1 MKTFFQKRFGFLFI
15 GILLV
20 FAACIKQETIVPSST
35 DTEMF
40 CKVDGEQWISVVP
53 LAFVTNNHLLISA
66 VSLDDELVSLSI
78 SDATEGTYSL
88 NPNLANV
95 IAYEETGDDATL
107 AFASNRNTS
116 NTNYG
121 TVVITNHDLV
131 NKTISGTFETEVHR
145 SSDGAIR
152 TITEGSF
159 NNLAYSEVFFP
170 TATQLSATID
180 STIFAATVIS
190 DSLALGNLFV
200 HGGDSIQNKIIE
212 LSFPTTIAIGVYDLG
227 SPGLSDYSAQY
238 HLDSITSMPA
248 DSGQLLI
255 TEHLITDKYIK
266 GIFNFDATES
276 GGTQTANIS
285 NGFFE
290 LTYE

>member
-1 MKTFFQKRFGFLFI
+1 MKTSFPKLFCFLFI
-15 GILLV
+15 GMLFLY
-20 FAACIKQETIVPSST
+20 ASCIKQETIVPSST
-35 DTEMF
+35 NTEMF
-40 CKVDGEQWISVVP
+40 CKVDGEQWISIVP

-66 VSLDDELVSLSI
+66 VSIDDELVSLSI

-88 NPNLANV
+88 DPNSSNL

-107 AFASNRNTS
+107 SFASNRNTS

-121 TVVITNHDLV
+121 TVVITKHDLI

-152 TITEGSF
+152 SITEGSF
-159 NNLAYSEVFFP
+159 NDLAYSEVVFP

-180 STIFAATVIS
+180 SAFFGATLIS

-200 HGGDSIQNKIIE
+200 QGGDTIQHKIIE
-212 LSFPTTIAIGVYDLG
+212 LSFPTTIAVGVYDLG

-238 HLDSITSMPA
+238 NLDSITFMPA

-266 GIFNFDATES
+266 GIFNFNATES